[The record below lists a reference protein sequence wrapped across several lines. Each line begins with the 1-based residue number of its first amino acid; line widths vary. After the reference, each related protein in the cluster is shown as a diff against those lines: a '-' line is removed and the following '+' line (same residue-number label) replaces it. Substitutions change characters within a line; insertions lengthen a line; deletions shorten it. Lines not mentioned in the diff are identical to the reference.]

1 MSPNEGPSPRR
12 GPSGDRGRPGRPS
25 GAGGK
30 VSGGK
35 GSGGRGADGGKGRP
49 GAPGSRDEAGEGR
62 RDDGEPV
69 RGSRP
74 AGGGSGRPGS
84 PGSPG
89 RLSGRRGAKRA
100 DGSAGAGGGS
110 RRPAPRDEGPKTAGP
125 KQWGS
130 LGRRGAG
137 RLSDGPVDN
146 RNAIGASGRDERPNP
161 KNEQVRWERVEEV
174 PKVGSGAVRRSR
186 GGPAGDPADLAPKE
200 RRGRAA
206 RKAGAGTGG
215 AVARDELVSALGAT
229 RGARANDRLRDA
241 AHAFERERF
250 EESRSLLRPIAEA
263 APQASSVRE
272 LLGLTYYRLG
282 RWTDAVREL
291 EAFRQFTG
299 STEQHP
305 VLADAY
311 RALKRRR
318 QVEELWDELRENSPS
333 ADLVTEGR
341 IVMAG
346 SLADQGN
353 LRDAIALLE
362 RSQRTVKR
370 AEIHNLRQAY
380 ALADLYERA
389 GDVARARE
397 LFRWVLAFE
406 PNFADAAGRAGS
418 LG

>member
-1 MSPNEGPSPRR
+1 MPPNEGSSPRR
-12 GPSGDRGRPGRPS
+12 GSGRSGRPS
-25 GAGGK
+25 G
-30 VSGGK
+30 
-35 GSGGRGADGGKGRP
+35 P
-49 GAPGSRDEAGEGR
+49 GAK
-62 RDDGEPV
+62 
-69 RGSRP
+69 
-74 AGGGSGRPGS
+74 GGGGAG
-84 PGSPG
+84 
-89 RLSGRRGAKRA
+89 RGAKR
-100 DGSAGAGGGS
+100 GEGTGRAGRGGGG
-110 RRPAPRDEGPKTAGP
+110 RPVQPPDGPKTAGP
-125 KQWGS
+125 KEWGS

-146 RNAIGASGRDERPNP
+146 RNTVGGSGRDERPDP
-161 KNEQVRWERVEEV
+161 KNTEVQWERVDGVAEEA
-174 PKVGSGAVRRSR
+174 SGAVRRGR
-186 GGPAGDPADLAPKE
+186 RAPAGLSADLEPKE

-215 AVARDELVSALGAT
+215 AAARDELVSVLGSP
-229 RGARANDRLRDA
+229 RGTRANERLRDA

-250 EESRSLLRPIAEA
+250 EESRGLLRPIAEQ
-263 APQASSVRE
+263 APQAATVRE

-282 RWTDAVREL
+282 RWSEAVREL
-291 EAFRQFTG
+291 EAFRDLTG

-318 QVEELWDELRENSPS
+318 KVQELWDELRDSSPS

-370 AEIHNLRQAY
+370 AEVHHLRQGY

-389 GDVARARE
+389 GDLARARE
-397 LFRWVLAFE
+397 LFRWVVTHE
-406 PNFADAAGRAGS
+406 PDFADADERAAS
-418 LG
+418 LA